1 MPFEETFADTAAI
14 YSILGVPRSLIHTKE
29 GVTFNNGFTD
39 ERKLYADVAIPQAEA
54 IATQLTSFLGLK
66 ELGLKIRVRFDHVE
80 ALQQD
85 QKINAETQKIITE
98 TYTTLYEK
106 GLITKNEMLVR
117 IGSSEVNEGDVYVTD
132 GKNPDPLAIK
142 LGVGGTQ
149 ALIIVLSDQNMSQSV
164 KRNTL
169 ISVFGLSEQD
179 AYRLTIDNKPMN
191 QNQNN
196 PIEKP
201 VEDGTKNN

>member
-1 MPFEETFADTAAI
+1 MSIQELMPFEETFADTAAI
-14 YSILGVPRSLIHTKE
+14 YSILGVPRSLIPTKE

-85 QKINAETQKIITE
+85 QKLNAETQKLISE

-106 GLITKNEMLVR
+106 GHITKNQMLV
-117 IGSSEVNEGDVYVTD
+117 E
-132 GKNPDPLAIK
+132 L
-142 LGVGGTQ
+142 
-149 ALIIVLSDQNMSQSV
+149 
-164 KRNTL
+164 
-169 ISVFGLSEQD
+169 GLSEIPNGD
-179 AYRLTIDNKPMN
+179 YYISKEPNKPMN

-196 PIEKP
+196 QIEKP
-201 VEDGTKNN
+201 VEDGTKSN